1 MTRSFLLNDS
11 VCKTFTS
18 KCKRL
23 FHPGPIFGMGIVIF
37 LTFVGLWVHFSTLI
51 YLWKS
56 FACVNLFFCC
66 SLSVFIL
73 RSYALS
79 AWYGPGFV
87 MLGWKPKD
95 PKDQAYLQYCR
106 VCDGYKAPRSHHCK
120 TCGRCVLKM
129 DHHCPW
135 INTCVGYLNHSHFL
149 NFVISAPIG
158 CLYCCTLCAYRIY
171 YVITRSFALFRF
183 GYDYKVLFS
192 FYELI
197 ILVIGLGL
205 AFGVVLAVGGLGYC
219 QIRGILRNKT
229 AIEDWIMTKAQDRR
243 DSDPTLK
250 PMVYPYDLG
259 WKNNLQQIEQ
269 LQQKNLKSKTAVLFR
284 IGRPYSGII
293 LPVTFGCRTFC
304 CPPCSG
310 ESRIAVAIGDVVSV
324 TRAHKRW
331 YYGQIL
337 SPSHSDDVNS
347 PKGSILPVTFGCRTY
362 CCPPFGGKNHAAAAI
377 GDLGTA
383 HRR

>member
-1 MTRSFLLNDS
+1 
-11 VCKTFTS
+11 
-18 KCKRL
+18 
-23 FHPGPIFGMGIVIF
+23 
-37 LTFVGLWVHFSTLI
+37 
-51 YLWKS
+51 
-56 FACVNLFFCC
+56 
-66 SLSVFIL
+66 
-73 RSYALS
+73 
-79 AWYGPGFV
+79 

-95 PKDQAYLQYCR
+95 PKDQVYLQYCR
-106 VCDGYKAPRSHHCK
+106 VCGGYKAPRSHHCK

-149 NFVISAPIG
+149 NFVVSAPIG

-183 GYDYKVLFS
+183 GYDHKLLFS

-229 AIEDWIMTKAQDRR
+229 AIEDWIMTKVSKTIIAFNYAISAAQDRR
-243 DSDPTLK
+243 DNDPTLK

-269 LQQKNLKSKTAVLFR
+269 LQQKSLKSKTAVLFR
-284 IGRPYSGII
+284 IRRPYSGSI

-310 ESRIAVAIGDVVSV
+310 ESRIAVAIGDMVSV

-337 SPSHSDDVNS
+337 SPLQSDDVNP
-347 PKGSILPVTFGCRTY
+347 PKVPVKGWFPRACVSATNYTSRED
-362 CCPPFGGKNHAAAAI
+362 KHKQN
-377 GDLGTA
+377 
-383 HRR
+383 